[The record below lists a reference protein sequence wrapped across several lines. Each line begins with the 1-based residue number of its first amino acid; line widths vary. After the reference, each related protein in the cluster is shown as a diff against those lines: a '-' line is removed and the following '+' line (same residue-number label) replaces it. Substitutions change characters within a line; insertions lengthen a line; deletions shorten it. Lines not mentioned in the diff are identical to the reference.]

1 MRHNRHAVRKR
12 LTKVFALLCCV
23 SMLVGSFAFF
33 TDRVSQDV
41 RASAGNIDLVFT
53 DISSSTTGANGIR
66 SNNEFA
72 RDAVWGSSIVRNR
85 AVINPGDYFDL
96 SYALMNTGSKSMD
109 VRQQLVLTSSKPLT
123 ADAEEYRLTITG
135 GRNATAVVGDLSGDR
150 KSITYDLKDIVLS
163 GSVEQEAE
171 ALADPRFV
179 VRLDFLLDAANE
191 FAGSGI
197 TVTYKAMAKQ
207 HRNTTD
213 EHWANW
219 AEYET
224 KFDQIGE
231 ADPDEP
237 DVITLSGDGQT
248 FNKQLPGRLSF
259 TAPIKSA
266 RLVEVRIDGELLDPV
281 HYIVTGGSQ
290 TTITLNTS
298 YLNTLDVD
306 SHEITV
312 VFPDVSPSAMFN
324 VEDYK
329 VSPGRAYILAQERN
343 GVHLTYAL
351 LLFEDDYRM
360 MVQHMVSGDQFGTQL
375 TASEEMPEGTY
386 EALLAGQTVTL
397 DGDPMALSADGT
409 QLTMGST
416 VFTAAGAEVVFD
428 ENYVYCYES
437 ITGGY
442 SVAPLT
448 EDTSAQIASSF
459 LGCPVN
465 TIAGYAFVEFP
476 IQQSTYKVPNNIQYI
491 GIASFMENHSLTSV
505 DLGRGV
511 KHVQTGA
518 FYECSNLSTIYIPAG
533 LETIGE
539 EAFSGCTNLT
549 DVYFAGTEEQW
560 ERIAIADGNDALLN
574 ATIHFDYAG

>member
-53 DISSSTTGANGIR
+53 DISSSASGANGIR

-109 VRQQLVLTSSKPLT
+109 VRQQLVLTSSKSLT

-135 GRNATAVVGDLSGDR
+135 GKNATAVVGDLSGDR

-163 GSVEQEAE
+163 GSVEQEDG
-171 ALADPRFV
+171 ALADPRYI

-231 ADPDEP
+231 ADPEEP
-237 DVITLSGDGQT
+237 ETISLTGDGQT
-248 FNKQLPGRLSF
+248 FNKQLPVSLSF

-266 RLVEVRIDGELLDPV
+266 RLVEVRIDGELLDPIS
-281 HYIVTGGSQ
+281 YIVTGGSQ
-290 TTITLNTS
+290 TTVTLSKS

-306 SHEITV
+306 SYEITV
-312 VFPDVSPSAMFN
+312 VFPDISLSAMFA
-324 VEDYK
+324 VENYK
-329 VSPGRAYILAQERN
+329 VSPGLVYIQETQD
-343 GVHLTYAL
+343 GPAAIILTERDC
-351 LLFEDDYRM
+351 FYRVM
-360 MVQHMVSGDQFGTQL
+360 HVVSGAMFGMEL
-375 TASEEMPEGTY
+375 THAEQQPEGTY
-386 EALLAGQTVTL
+386 EALLAGETVTIA
-397 DGDPMALSADGT
+397 GTPVSLSDDYT
-409 QLTMGST
+409 QLFMGQRELICPT
-416 VFTAAGAEVVFD
+416 AGADVVFD
-428 ENYVYCYES
+428 ENYVYWYETL
-437 ITGGY
+437 TGGY
-442 SVAPLT
+442 SVVPLQ
-448 EDTSAQIASSF
+448 EDASGEMATSF
-459 LGCPVN
+459 LGRPVN
-465 TIAGYAFVEFP
+465 AISGMAFAEFTFQP
-476 IQQSTYKVPNNIQYI
+476 EGYKVPYNIEYI
-491 GIASFMENHSLTSV
+491 GASAFFNNKTLLSI
-505 DLGRGV
+505 DLGRSM
-511 KHVQTGA
+511 KHIQPGA
-518 FYECSNLSTIYIPAG
+518 FYGCSNLTTIHIPAG

-539 EAFSGCTNLT
+539 SAFNGCSGLT
-549 DVYFAGTEEQW
+549 DVYFAGSEAEW
-560 ERIAIADGNDALLN
+560 SRIAIAEDNDALLN